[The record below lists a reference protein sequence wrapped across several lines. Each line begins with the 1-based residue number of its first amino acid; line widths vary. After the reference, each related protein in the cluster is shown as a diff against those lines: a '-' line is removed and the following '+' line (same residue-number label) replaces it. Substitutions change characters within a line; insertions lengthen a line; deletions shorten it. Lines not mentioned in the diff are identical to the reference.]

1 MLSVGINCEELPL
14 SFHKTLLGF
23 FSSATSKPVA
33 SFRLP
38 FLEKVPPY
46 RLFSRL
52 WIQVP
57 ASHLCP
63 KCPHLFSYSCF
74 FLYNDLLDIYT
85 SLVILFYIPPGF
97 LPQPLGWFSKHLSF
111 LDTSCTPGEKNLAQF
126 FRVHELT
133 CSLREGI
140 EQKLVSCFTKF
151 LFLSDNTYHR
161 ILSNGMVVSRI
172 SF

>member
-97 LPQPLGWFSKHLSF
+97 LPQPLGWFKAFVF
-111 LDTSCTPGEKNLAQF
+111 LGYILHSWWKKSCSVLPSSWTHMFLEGRDWTE
-126 FRVHELT
+126 T
-133 CSLREGI
+133 CFMFHQIPVFIR
-140 EQKLVSCFTKF
+140 
-151 LFLSDNTYHR
+151 
-161 ILSNGMVVSRI
+161 
-172 SF
+172 